1 MDKVLVKISF
11 PVIEEKHEI
20 WLPTN
25 KKIYSII
32 MLLLKMLNELEE
44 AEKSNNMP
52 SLYNRYTGECY
63 DMNLRVIDT
72 DIKNGTELILI

>member
-52 SLYNRYTGECY
+52 
-63 DMNLRVIDT
+63 
-72 DIKNGTELILI
+72 